1 MSDVIKFMRTCLRR
15 FEAALT
21 MLVALLLLAPIAQAA
36 MPADEVSDVME
47 AVLGEWEPP
56 DMDAVISIR
65 ECGDALCAD
74 LVRHNYENVTITDI
88 NNPDPAMRERPLQG
102 VRILDGLRRVKND
115 RWKDGRLYDPRTGKT
130 YLSKLKILDRDHLKI
145 TGCIGPGLCKGYV
158 WMRVGP

>member
-1 MSDVIKFMRTCLRR
+1 MSDVKKFVQACLKR
-15 FEAALT
+15 FQAGFS
-21 MLVALLLLAPIAQAA
+21 LLAILTVLAPAAEAA
-36 MPADEVSDVME
+36 MPADEVSDAME

-65 ECGDALCAD
+65 ECGAVLCAD
-74 LVRHNYENVTITDI
+74 LVRHNYEKITSTDI
-88 NNPDPAMRERPLQG
+88 NNPDPAMRERSLQG
-102 VRILDGLRRVKND
+102 VRVLDGLRRVKDD